1 MGHRI
6 LASSRAVGAVVAAE
20 GEPPAVR
27 DLSSTRTPLMTLA
40 GILPSPPLFSD
51 SIFSTFVHYFN
62 SPV

>member
-6 LASSRAVGAVVAAE
+6 LAPSRAVGAVVAAE

-27 DLSSTRTPLMTLA
+27 DLSSTRTPQMTLA

-51 SIFSTFVHYFN
+51 SNFTLF
-62 SPV
+62 

>member
-6 LASSRAVGAVVAAE
+6 LAPSRAVGAVVAAE

-27 DLSSTRTPLMTLA
+27 DLNSTRTPQMTLA

-51 SIFSTFVHYFN
+51 SISTLF
-62 SPV
+62 